1 MDNGDLFHK
10 YLDICNKA
18 LDANRERFPFK
29 QILGAARDQAT
40 AARKVEVCIVDDRP
54 RASFVIGIEKDKI
67 TGEPKGSCEEA
78 CQNCRCNRQWHVA
91 RSYLEAVVK
100 NPQTYID
107 NPARIDW
114 EWLYNTE
121 VQE

>member
-1 MDNGDLFHK
+1 MDNSDLFQK
-10 YLDICNKA
+10 YLEVCNEA

-29 QILGAARDQAT
+29 QILGAAREHAT
-40 AARKVEVCIVDDRP
+40 TASKVEVCIVENLP

-67 TGEPKGSCEEA
+67 TGEPKESCEEV
-78 CQNCRCNRQWHVA
+78 CEGCRCNKQWHVA

-100 NPQTYID
+100 NPQAYID

-121 VQE
+121 TQE